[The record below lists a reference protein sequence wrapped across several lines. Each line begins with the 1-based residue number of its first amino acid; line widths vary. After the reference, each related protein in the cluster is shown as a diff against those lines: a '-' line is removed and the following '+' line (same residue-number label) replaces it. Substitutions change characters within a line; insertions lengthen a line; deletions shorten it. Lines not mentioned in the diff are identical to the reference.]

1 VDGAGVVRAICGYF
15 SVKIQIEEQFME
27 ISAQM
32 VKELREKTG
41 AGMMD
46 CKNALNE
53 SKGDMEGA
61 IVYLRKKGLASAQ
74 KKALR
79 IAAEGMIG
87 HYIHA
92 GSKLGVLVEVNCET
106 DFAARSDNF
115 TALVKDVAMHIA
127 AASPLYVKR
136 EDVPA
141 EVLEKEKEIYKDQAR
156 ASGKPANIV
165 DKIAEGKMESYYEM
179 ACLYDQKFVK
189 DPNITVKDLIN
200 NIVAKIGE
208 NIQVR
213 RFSRFKTGEGLEKR
227 STDLAKDVAEALGQS

>member
-1 VDGAGVVRAICGYF
+1 M
-15 SVKIQIEEQFME
+15 QIDAKQ
-27 ISAQM
+27 

-46 CKNALNE
+46 CKNALSE
-53 SKGDMEGA
+53 SKGDMEAA
-61 IVYLRKKGLASAQ
+61 IVVLRKKGLASAQ
-74 KKALR
+74 KKASR

-87 HYIHA
+87 HYIHS
-92 GSKLGVLVEVNCET
+92 GGKLGVLVEVNCET
-106 DFAARSDNF
+106 DFAGRSEDF
-115 TALVKDVAMHIA
+115 QVLVKDIAMHIA
-127 AASPLYVKR
+127 AQNPLYVRR

-156 ASGKPANIV
+156 ASGKPANII
-165 DKIAEGKMESYYEM
+165 DKIAEGKLESYYEM

-200 NIVAKIGE
+200 NLVGKIGE

-227 STDLAKDVAEALGQS
+227 STDLAGDVAAALGEKS